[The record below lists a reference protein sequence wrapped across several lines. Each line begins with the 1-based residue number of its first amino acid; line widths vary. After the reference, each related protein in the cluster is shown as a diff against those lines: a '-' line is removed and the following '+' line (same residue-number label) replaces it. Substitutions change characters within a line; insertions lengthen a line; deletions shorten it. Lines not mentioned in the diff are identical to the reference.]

1 MKKTF
6 YLYKSGTLKRQ
17 DSSLALIEKNGNVD
31 YIPIEQ
37 LDMIICF
44 SEITLNK
51 RVLSLLNKY
60 QIGILFY
67 NFYGNYIGRY
77 IPKEYKDGKVLVNQV
92 HAYENP
98 EMRLYIAKTIIIA
111 SIKNM
116 LAVLKYYD
124 KKGKDL
130 NQIIQSLKLCLNE
143 IEDVSSI
150 EELLLIEAKSKQIYY
165 LLFDVVLEKEEFSFK
180 KRLKH
185 PPENE
190 VNAMLSYG
198 YAILY
203 GMLLSILD
211 RSSLNPQISFIH
223 SLSKNCDS
231 LQFDLA
237 DIFKP
242 ILVDRLVLRLIRRKQ
257 IKKSF
262 FEYNK
267 ENACYMTKEGV
278 KVFVKEFDALM
289 QSTIE
294 YKSRKYSYR
303 SILSKE
309 VHKYSEYIKGNENKI
324 QPFIMKW

>member
-6 YLYKSGTLKRQ
+6 YLYKSGILKRK
-17 DSSLALIEKNGNVD
+17 DNSLALEGKNNID

-37 LDMIICF
+37 TDMIICF

-51 RVLSLLNKY
+51 RVLSLLNQY
-60 QIGILFY
+60 EISILFY

-77 IPKEYKDGKVLVNQV
+77 APKEYKDGKVLVNQV
-92 HAYENP
+92 HAYEDSAA
-98 EMRLYIAKTIIIA
+98 RLYIACTILA
-111 SIKNM
+111 GSIKNM
-116 LAVLKYYD
+116 LSLIKYYN
-124 KKGKDL
+124 KKGKNLELIIKDL
-130 NQIIQSLKLCLNE
+130 DICLVDIKKANT
-143 IEDVSSI
+143 I

-165 LLFDVVLEKEEFSFK
+165 LLFDIVLENEEFSFE
-180 KRLKH
+180 KRTKN
-185 PPENE
+185 PPKNE

-203 GMLLSILD
+203 GIILAILD
-211 RSSLNPQISFIH
+211 RSSLYPQISFIH

-242 ILVDRLVLRLIRRKQ
+242 ILVDRLVLRLIRKKQ

-262 FEYNK
+262 FKTK
-267 ENACYMTKEGV
+267 EDGLCYMTKEGV
-278 KVFVKEFDALM
+278 KVFIREFDKLM

-294 YKSRKYSYR
+294 YKSRRYSYR

-309 VHKYSEYIKGNENKI
+309 VHKYSEYIKGNTKSI
-324 QPFIMKW
+324 HPFIMKW